1 MLRWR
6 RQEQVG
12 VLPTMRTHSRQA
24 SHFRREFQVAG
35 AVLAL
40 AFQELGSI
48 HLLALNLQIRRNHQ
62 LDSNVFCDIDTVM
75 STGNKYIQE
84 HSARLEDLFIT
95 RRQFLQRAG
104 MGLGMLG
111 LTALLSEELARSSA
125 SGEEVANLLPRRAP
139 LPAKAKH
146 VIHIFAQGAPSH
158 VDTWDP
164 KPTLTQ
170 YDGKTIPGMEGVAM
184 ASPFKFEK
192 KGRSGIEVSEVFPK
206 LGELVDDLAVVR
218 SMYTDIPAH
227 EVATVFMNTGSTR
240 LARPSLGSWV
250 LYGLGTENQ
259 NMPGYISL
267 RPGGTPSGGSA
278 NWQSSFLPGVYQGVS
293 INTKLP
299 GVHQL
304 IQNIRNQYTSLP
316 EQRRQLDLVHKLNEL
331 HSQNLQKDA
340 QLEARLQAY
349 EMAFKMQTEATDA
362 FDLNREPPEVRNAY
376 GRTPQANQL
385 LIARRLIERGVR
397 FVQVWAGGWDH
408 HQDIEER
415 LPERAREIDQPL
427 AALIADL
434 KQRNL
439 FESTL
444 IIWGGEFGRKP
455 VRDRNGN
462 DNPGRDHNAKAF
474 TTVLAGGGVK
484 GGTIYGATDEFGAAA
499 MENKVHIHD
508 LHATILA
515 LLGFDH
521 QKLTYRYN
529 GRDFRLTDVSGQVV
543 KSLIA

>member
-1 MLRWR
+1 
-6 RQEQVG
+6 
-12 VLPTMRTHSRQA
+12 
-24 SHFRREFQVAG
+24 
-35 AVLAL
+35 
-40 AFQELGSI
+40 
-48 HLLALNLQIRRNHQ
+48 
-62 LDSNVFCDIDTVM
+62 M
-75 STGNKYIQE
+75 SSDNKYIRD
-84 HSARLEDLFIT
+84 HAPRAEDFFLT

-104 MGLGMLG
+104 TGFG
-111 LTALLSEELARSSA
+111 ALSLAALIGEGFFGSSVQAAEEPA
-125 SGEEVANLLPRRAP
+125 SLLPRSP
-139 LPAKAKH
+139 HFPAKARH

-164 KPTLTQ
+164 KPMLKQ
-170 YDGKTIPGMEGVAM
+170 FDGKSIPGMDGVAM

-192 KGRSGIEVSEVFPK
+192 KGKSGIEVSEVFPK
-206 LGELVDDLAVVR
+206 LGELVDDLAIVR

-227 EVATVFMNTGSTR
+227 EVATVYMNTGSTR
-240 LARPSLGSWV
+240 LARPSMGSWV

-267 RPGGTPSGGSA
+267 RPGGTPPGGSS

-293 INTKLP
+293 INTKAP
-299 GVHQL
+299 SVNQL
-304 IQNIRNQYTSLP
+304 IENIRNPYTSLP

-362 FDLNREPPEVRNAY
+362 FDLNKEPGPMRDAY
-376 GRTPQANQL
+376 GRTAQGNQL

-408 HQDIEER
+408 HQDIEDR

-434 KQRNL
+434 KQRGL
-439 FESTL
+439 FDSTL
-444 IIWGGEFGRKP
+444 VVWGGEFGRKP

-474 TTVLAGGGVK
+474 STVMAGGGVR
-484 GGTIYGATDEFGAAA
+484 GGSIYGSTDEFGAAA
-499 MENKVHIHD
+499 VENKVHVHD

-529 GRDFRLTDVSGQVV
+529 GRDFRLTDVAGQVV
-543 KSLIA
+543 KPLIA